1 MQHPGLHHVSW
12 VVRAAMEISSVVTHR
27 IILFRKGQDK
37 SELYD
42 KLTEIIDLYAGRA
55 AAVVYGE
62 MVLWQNHGN

>member
-1 MQHPGLHHVSW
+1 
-12 VVRAAMEISSVVTHR
+12 MEISSVVTHR